1 MRIKTLS
8 MIFLMAIAFVASA
21 ASVAF
26 ANGGDVSGGGSIRE
40 AEFKD
45 VFRNLIFRLDGS
57 GIWVIPGGGDVDKFN
72 KVLDEA
78 KISFVNKDLFVTID
92 GVEKHV
98 DARNYPK
105 TKLIEVDSRS
115 WDPMKEE
122 ERERLV
128 LHEFYG
134 LLEIEKNRYEMSDAT
149 LSLLRSIESRE
160 TPEDICSMAT
170 MGSHDGD
177 GCLMHLQDDQEDH
190 IKALQK
196 VLLKFGRPQASDDEE
211 TAEFKARVTKFIKT
225 QKSSFKIAMD
235 AQCDMQVTSEGNYG
249 AYDRSLCEVEVTN
262 KVLKTLRD
270 YYNEIKA
277 RYPSLPL
284 PAPVKPWNG

>member
-1 MRIKTLS
+1 
-8 MIFLMAIAFVASA
+8 
-21 ASVAF
+21 
-26 ANGGDVSGGGSIRE
+26 
-40 AEFKD
+40 
-45 VFRNLIFRLDGS
+45 
-57 GIWVIPGGGDVDKFN
+57 
-72 KVLDEA
+72 
-78 KISFVNKDLFVTID
+78 
-92 GVEKHV
+92 
-98 DARNYPK
+98 
-105 TKLIEVDSRS
+105 
-115 WDPMKEE
+115 MKQE

-134 LLEIEKNRYEMSDAT
+134 LLEIEKNTYEMSEAT
-149 LSLLRSIESRE
+149 LNMLRRIESQE
-160 TPEDICSMAT
+160 NPEDICSMAT

-177 GCLMHLQDDQEDH
+177 GCLMHLQEEQENH

-196 VLLKFGRPQASDDEE
+196 VLLKFGRPQVSDSDE

-235 AQCDMQVTSEGNYG
+235 AQCDMLVTSEGNYG

-277 RYPSLPL
+277 SYPSLPL